1 MRLPSDSGLITN
13 GRLMTPKLTAHDA
26 GIPSWLMKIDLI
38 IWGNLGG
45 AVTADGS
52 LQTTKYLDYF

>member
-1 MRLPSDSGLITN
+1 M
-13 GRLMTPKLTAHDA
+13 PKLTAHDA

-38 IWGNLGG
+38 TWGNLGG
-45 AVTADGS
+45 AVTAAGS